1 MYICIIYYIGCMLDG
16 RCRTMPRMQPWRHF
30 IPLKPDLSDALER
43 RWAEQSIDV
52 KILKLKLALKESGW
66 TTLNSLSLQVYKML
80 QSQRI
85 AKVNRLSAS
94 PSNAKSFQHR
104 IQELLGPKHTTR
116 RRVGGDP
123 LKLQGLLNEEGP
135 KIRRVLSV
143 LGDLSAC
150 GCFWQTS
157 AVLQGTSYRCPRCST
172 GARGL

>member
-43 RWAEQSIDV
+43 RWEQSVDV
-52 KILKLKLALKESGW
+52 KLALIRKLRKLVELRW
-66 TTLNSLSLQVYKML
+66 THLVYKML